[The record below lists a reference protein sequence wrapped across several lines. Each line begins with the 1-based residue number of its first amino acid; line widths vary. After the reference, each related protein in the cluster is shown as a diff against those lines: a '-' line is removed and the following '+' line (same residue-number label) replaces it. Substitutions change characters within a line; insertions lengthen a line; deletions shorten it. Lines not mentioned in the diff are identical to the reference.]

1 MNTQIDEIF
10 FACLIMP
17 TNHDEI
23 AINDDD
29 NLFSDNFDL
38 LREIR
43 LFSKNV
49 IKYLSLLFCNYLL

>member
-1 MNTQIDEIF
+1 MSK
-10 FACLIMP
+10 MP